1 MRLLFSFLLIGLL
14 SVSAKA
20 QLNVQ
25 SKFFVYFQT
34 EPVKEF
40 YIKISNQTIKANS
53 SGYLILPQINN
64 GTYKLVVGFPDKS
77 ASEQIFAF
85 IVDGKD
91 KGYLIKNFGVDGW
104 GLFDLQ
110 TMSIIKT
117 ITEEQANAL
126 NKPQMPVKKEEP
138 KKVEVKIE
146 EPKKETAIA
155 KQDTV
160 AVKKEDA
167 KIVEKMEAPIVEAAK
182 KLDSIPAVKI
192 EPAIKKA
199 EIIIAEK
206 KAEIA
211 TPIKKVETVYDST
224 ASDFTKLL
232 SKAANNPELLEKPIV
247 VEPKKE
253 VIKVVENTVGKN
265 IGTVLNK
272 DATGVVAEFTDPD
285 NKDQKIKIFI
295 PQSKSAVQ
303 PEKQIEKVEQKVA
316 EKKEA
321 VKEKVSEVKEEPKA
335 VVVSFSGLK
344 KLKFSAGNC
353 KQTATDADFLV
364 LRKAMSEQLAD
375 ADMIKV
381 AAAPMKEKCFTTSQV
396 KYLSAMFLS
405 EVQKLNFFKANVQ
418 NVSDPQNYYSLIAEL
433 ESDTQKAAFEQ
444 LFEQ

>member
-40 YIKISNQTIKANS
+40 YIKINNQTIKANS

-64 GTYKLVVGFPDKS
+64 GTYKLIVGFPDKS
-77 ASEQIFAF
+77 APEQFFAF

-91 KGYLIKNFGVDGW
+91 KGYLIKNFGADGW

-110 TMSIIKT
+110 TMSILKT

-138 KKVEVKIE
+138 KKVEVKVE
-146 EPKKETAIA
+146 EPKKEVEIA
-155 KQDTV
+155 KQDTI
-160 AVKKEDA
+160 AVKKEEA
-167 KIVEKMEAPIVEAAK
+167 KVIEKVEAAVIEPAK
-182 KLDSIPAVKI
+182 KVESTPIVKI

-199 EIIIAEK
+199 
-206 KAEIA
+206 
-211 TPIKKVETVYDST
+211 ETVYDST

-232 SKAANNPELLEKPIV
+232 SKAANNPELLEKPK

-253 VIKVVENTVGKN
+253 VIKVVENTLGNNV
-265 IGTVLNK
+265 GTVIHK
-272 DATGVVAEFTDPD
+272 DETGVVAEFANPD
-285 NKDQKIKIFI
+285 DQEQKIKIFI
-295 PQSKSAVQ
+295 PQSKSTVQ
-303 PEKQIEKVEQKVA
+303 PEKPIEKVEQKVA

-321 VKEKVSEVKEEPKA
+321 VKEKVSEVKEEAKG
-335 VVVSFSGLK
+335 VVVGFSGLK
-344 KLKFSAGNC
+344 KLKSAAANC
-353 KQTATDADFLV
+353 KQTATDADFLA

-405 EVQKLNFFKANVQ
+405 EAQKLNFFKANVQ

-433 ESDTQKAAFEQ
+433 ENDKQKAEFEQ
-444 LFEQ
+444 LFVQ